1 MQTLT
6 RSLTI
11 ATLAAGLTLTGIAA
25 LAAPG
30 QDGPRPGRDAMRQE
44 MLAKYDTNKDGK
56 LDEAEHAAIKAERFK
71 KLDKAGK
78 GQITRADF
86 PAALIAAENEAR
98 NERALAMFD
107 RMDADKNG
115 IVTAEEFNAFK
126 PARDRGDHPRK
137 HERGDKK
144 PQ

>member
-11 ATLAAGLTLTGIAA
+11 ATLAAGLALTSIAA
-25 LAAPG
+25 VAAPG
-30 QDGPRPGRDAMRQE
+30 QEGPQRPGREAMRQE

-56 LDEAEHAAIKAERFK
+56 LDDAERAAIKAERFK

-107 RMDADKNG
+107 RMDANKDG

-126 PARDRGDHPRK
+126 PDHGRDHPRK
-137 HERGDKK
+137 ERGEKK